1 MLRSDVLL
9 HKTSTVEKTKHVD
22 RTLIS
27 ITLMKTKVGRW
38 IFIIICFCLNKR
50 SIIIFHNGNQAAVIL
65 LNKSSNESVR
75 IWKKQTCCFWYKIIL
90 LITKFALGT
99 SHFMLT
105 DNITF
110 GDKLDG
116 LKTTNACPE

>member
-1 MLRSDVLL
+1 METNANRPYAHRHSWISSILLR
-9 HKTSTVEKTKHVD
+9 TQ
-22 RTLIS
+22 
-27 ITLMKTKVGRW
+27 
-38 IFIIICFCLNKR
+38 IFR
-50 SIIIFHNGNQAAVIL
+50 SMVMGDLGSRLIIIFHNGNQAAVIL

-75 IWKKQTCCFWYKIIL
+75 IWKKQTCFFWYKIIL
-90 LITKFALGT
+90 LITKFALDT

-116 LKTTNACPE
+116 LKNNKCLPRIKEIASL

>member
-22 RTLIS
+22 RTQVGR
-27 ITLMKTKVGRW
+27 TKVGRS

-75 IWKKQTCCFWYKIIL
+75 IWKKQTCCF
-90 LITKFALGT
+90 
-99 SHFMLT
+99 
-105 DNITF
+105 
-110 GDKLDG
+110 
-116 LKTTNACPE
+116 

>member
-1 MLRSDVLL
+1 METNANRPYAHRHSWISSHLSHYVPRS
-9 HKTSTVEKTKHVD
+9 SGPE
-22 RTLIS
+22 RE
-27 ITLMKTKVGRW
+27 GE
-38 IFIIICFCLNKR
+38 R

-75 IWKKQTCCFWYKIIL
+75 IWKKQTCCFCYKIIL

-99 SHFMLT
+99 SHFMLM

-110 GDKLDG
+110 GDKLDN
-116 LKTTNACPE
+116 LKTSNACP